1 MNDIDFSKKGMSG
14 FFRKFLLYS
23 KKGKCLICYPSKIAY
38 LSWYTR
44 ALHNAVF
51 GSAMQCCAKSALFN
65 FQSFPVLIQGYFVSV
80 IERCQHY
87 ASFLSLL

>member
-1 MNDIDFSKKGMSG
+1 MNDINFSKKGMSG

-51 GSAMQCCAKSALFN
+51 GSAMQCCAKSALFK
-65 FQSFPVLIQGYFVSV
+65 FQYFPVLT
-80 IERCQHY
+80 
-87 ASFLSLL
+87 